1 MPIADI
7 GLMPGWGQQIDALYR
22 RIWWSVD
29 EKRFL
34 PGGAAIAGAIARDPT
49 NTLVD
54 GTPCPQVLQAGM
66 VMGKVTAAGSYQG
79 QYAPSILGLLTQG
92 YGGATT
98 TICVAA
104 ATAAEIVRRIGS
116 TGTLNLTGPIAAGGT
131 VRTIQAAYTAVN
143 TGTGAVTLSAALGTA
158 AVNAVNQVNTVAV
171 TGTASAGTIQFTI
184 EGTTTGT
191 AAYSAVWATFLAN
204 IQAASDATFGTNA
217 IVWGGTSL
225 AGLTATFSGTG
236 FAGRPVGAM
245 TANVSALTGATGA
258 TVTVTTA
265 GAQAVAGNAG
275 DFEAGSLVQPADGS
289 QAPRALIT
297 KQDGIT
303 VVDRLGNNATVE
315 FPEATI
321 GGAILAPQIINYP
334 SDTVLQA
341 WLKAQLKAVGLFLFS
356 DDF

>member
-1 MPIADI
+1 
-7 GLMPGWGQQIDALYR
+7 
-22 RIWWSVD
+22 
-29 EKRFL
+29 
-34 PGGAAIAGAIARDPT
+34 
-49 NTLVD
+49 
-54 GTPCPQVLQAGM
+54 M

-191 AAYSAVWATFLAN
+191 AAYGAVWATFPG
-204 IQAASDATFGTNA
+204 QHS
-217 IVWGGTSL
+217 GGQRCDL
-225 AGLTATFSGTG
+225 WNQCHRL
-236 FAGRPVGAM
+236 GRHVPGGAD
-245 TANVSALTGATGA
+245 
-258 TVTVTTA
+258 
-265 GAQAVAGNAG
+265 G
-275 DFEAGSLVQPADGS
+275 DFLGNGVCRAARRRDDRERLRLDGS
-289 QAPRALIT
+289 
-297 KQDGIT
+297 
-303 VVDRLGNNATVE
+303 DRRYGHRDY
-315 FPEATI
+315 
-321 GGAILAPQIINYP
+321 GRG
-334 SDTVLQA
+334 
-341 WLKAQLKAVGLFLFS
+341 
-356 DDF
+356 